1 LEHKVAQ
8 RLLGR
13 FLSQG
18 FVHDDLTRACA
29 LRTSSQEPIVV
40 LLGRL
45 ALYGDDAARLHDEIL
60 AVAAIWIDPAARKGA
75 LKSMSEADK
84 DEALRLVDESLRD
97 PTLHDL
103 APDRKKAFAKTI
115 ERDVADLL
123 PRLGVRG
130 DALAK
135 TSERALGA
143 RADKEAAAMEQ
154 ILRQQAARIA
164 KQRDLPQLE
173 LQFTDK
179 EKRQLDADRAYWRRR
194 LGEIDQEIVGEPE
207 RIRRGYAVRARRVD
221 PIGIVYLWPKS
232 G

>member
-1 LEHKVAQ
+1 
-8 RLLGR
+8 
-13 FLSQG
+13 
-18 FVHDDLTRACA
+18 
-29 LRTSSQEPIVV
+29 
-40 LLGRL
+40 
-45 ALYGDDAARLHDEIL
+45 
-60 AVAAIWIDPAARKGA
+60 
-75 LKSMSEADK
+75 MNEADK
-84 DEALRLVDESLRD
+84 EDALRLVDESLRD
-97 PTLHDL
+97 PKLHDI
-103 APDRKKAFAKTI
+103 ANDRKLAFAKTI

-123 PRLGVRG
+123 PRLTVRG
-130 DALAK
+130 DALAR
-135 TSERALGA
+135 TSERALSA

-173 LQFTDK
+173 LQFTNK
-179 EKRQLDADRAYWRRR
+179 EKRQLDAGRAYWRRR